1 MSRDERRVEASPLFL
16 EIKEGLLVSFE
27 DVLHLRLCFLLEDRS
42 MTRLKDLAIEVCKV
56 VRRRSLVAARTSSS
70 SLKRPCALS

>member
-1 MSRDERRVEASPLFL
+1 MLCFLLDDVVVIEDDMSRDERRVEASPLFL

-42 MTRLKDLAIEVCKV
+42 MTRLKGNLCCH
-56 VRRRSLVAARTSSS
+56 R
-70 SLKRPCALS
+70 KRHR